1 MSHVA
6 VIGLAG
12 NSAFLSVD
20 HFHQGGETIQAK
32 AVHFEPGGKGF
43 NAAVAAKRYGAAV
56 SFLTAVGTEGAESIE
71 QFLKNEGISATL
83 VKKESGTAFATILT
97 DNEGRNHVTV
107 FQGATLTPEDVDGF
121 AKQIAKADVLLLNNE
136 VPEAVNLRAVQI
148 AKAHG
153 IPVILN
159 PAPAR
164 PLDPYLL
171 DNVTL
176 FTPNEHESA
185 GLDEKQNVIVT
196 LGKKGCRIRSLDLT
210 LPAINIAPVVDTTG
224 AGDTFNGV
232 LAATLAE
239 GMELYDAVKTANLA
253 SSVEVT
259 RKGVMPSIPT
269 KSEIMM
275 YKEKSL

>member
-32 AVHFEPGGKGF
+32 SAHFEPGGKGF
-43 NAAVAAKRYGAAV
+43 NAAVAAKRYGAEV
-56 SFLTAVGTEGAESIE
+56 SFLAAVGTEGAESIE
-71 QFLKNEGISATL
+71 QFLKKEGIRATL

-97 DNEGRNHVTV
+97 DKEGKNHVTV
-107 FQGATLTPEDVDGF
+107 FQGAQLTTEDVDGF
-121 AKQIAKADVLLLNNE
+121 AEQIAAADLLLLNNE
-136 VPEAVNLRAVQI
+136 VPEEVNIRAVQI

-153 IPVILN
+153 LPVILN

-171 DNVTL
+171 ENITL
-176 FTPNEHESA
+176 FTPNEHELA
-185 GLDEKQNVIVT
+185 GLEEKQNVIVT
-196 LGKKGCRIRSLDLT
+196 LGKKGCHIRSLGLT
-210 LPAINIAPVVDTTG
+210 LPAINVAPVVDTTG

-239 GMELYDAVKTANLA
+239 GAELCDAVRTANLA
-253 SSVEVT
+253 SSIEVT
-259 RKGVMPSIPT
+259 RKGVMPAIPT
-269 KSEIMM
+269 KTEIMS
-275 YKEKSL
+275 YKENLS